1 MGLKPPSPLRA
12 RNGHFGAVFG
22 RRGDAGFIGPLF
34 WACSGV
40 VGFNVAMFL
49 SPARDV
55 CRPTWPGGVCVS
67 VKQFAPQTQNWQKM
81 LFSGALGEF
90 FRGNAAGGGAPGEFL
105 RGPAVVG
112 SHRAS
117 FDATRSRQMGPAGSV
132 NTSMRSYTHLIVSG
146 RGRPLLSSPQRKA
159 LTKGER
165 LPVKAVTSLDNGR
178 KWRVYAGRTLE
189 LLR

>member
-1 MGLKPPSPLRA
+1 
-12 RNGHFGAVFG
+12 
-22 RRGDAGFIGPLF
+22 
-34 WACSGV
+34 
-40 VGFNVAMFL
+40 MFL
-49 SPARDV
+49 RLASDV
-55 CRPTWPGGVCVS
+55 CRTTWPGGVCVS
-67 VKQFAPQTQNWQKM
+67 AKQFAPQAQNGQKM
-81 LFSGALGEF
+81 LFSGAL
-90 FRGNAAGGGAPGEFL
+90 GEFL

-132 NTSMRSYTHLIVSG
+132 NTSMRSYTHLVVAG
-146 RGRPLLSSPQRKA
+146 RGRPLLPSPQRKA